1 MNLILVTDS
10 CHTQDLLF
18 PFRSV
23 IWMQK
28 RREDVMERLRGTSQ
42 RREDQHEMQI
52 GRLKQDR
59 VRVPRDEDV
68 CIYNTCVATN

>member
-1 MNLILVTDS
+1 MCYLSLPLCGI
-10 CHTQDLLF
+10 
-18 PFRSV
+18 RSI

-28 RREDVMERLRGTSQ
+28 RREEIMERLRGTAQ

-59 VRVPRDEDV
+59 VRIPRDEDV
-68 CIYNTCVATN
+68 SLIVQFKC

>member
-1 MNLILVTDS
+1 
-10 CHTQDLLF
+10 
-18 PFRSV
+18 
-23 IWMQK
+23 MQK

-68 CIYNTCVATN
+68 RTYTNNTCVATNY

>member
-1 MNLILVTDS
+1 MSGVFLPGL
-10 CHTQDLLF
+10 
-18 PFRSV
+18 RSI

-28 RREDVMERLRGTSQ
+28 RREEVMERLRGSSQ

-59 VRVPRDEDV
+59 VKVPRKEDV
-68 CIYNTCVATN
+68 SNAWK